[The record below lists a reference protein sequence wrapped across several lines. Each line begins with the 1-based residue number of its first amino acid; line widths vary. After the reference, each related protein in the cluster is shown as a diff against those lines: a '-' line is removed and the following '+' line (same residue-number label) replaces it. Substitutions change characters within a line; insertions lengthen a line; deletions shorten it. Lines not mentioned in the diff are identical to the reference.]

1 MLPFKPTKPE
11 PLGATTSISSNIL
24 SRFTYGRFNPEH
36 EITIGCEF
44 MAKNIQ
50 VNDRN
55 VRVQIWDTAG
65 QEAFRSITRSYYKN
79 STCAFIV
86 YDITNKKS
94 FSDVASWLNE
104 CKEMCYKEILLCL
117 VGNKTDL
124 ESKRVVSKE
133 EGQKFADDNGLL
145 FIETSAHDGTNIEE
159 LFNKATSEIVN
170 SIESGKIRLDS
181 QNNGIKIGKYP
192 NEAVEK
198 ALEKKKKKDCC

>member
-1 MLPFKPTKPE
+1 
-11 PLGATTSISSNIL
+11 
-24 SRFTYGRFNPEH
+24 
-36 EITIGCEF
+36 

-65 QEAFRSITRSYYKN
+65 QEAFRSITRSYYKS

-94 FSDVASWLNE
+94 FTNVVSWLNE
-104 CKEMCYKEILLCL
+104 CREMCFRDVLICL

-124 ESKRVVSKE
+124 ENKRIVSKE

-145 FIETSAHDGTNIEE
+145 FFETSAQDGTNIEE
-159 LFNKATSEIVN
+159 LFTQATSNIVN
-170 SIESGKIRLDS
+170 NVESGKINLDTYNS
-181 QNNGIKIGKYP
+181 GIKIGKYP
-192 NEAVEK
+192 NKEVEQ
-198 ALEKKKKKDCC
+198 ALEKKKKGCC

>member
-1 MLPFKPTKPE
+1 
-11 PLGATTSISSNIL
+11 
-24 SRFTYGRFNPEH
+24 
-36 EITIGCEF
+36 

-159 LFNKATSEIVN
+159 LFNKATTDIVN
-170 SIESGKIRLDS
+170 NIESGKIRLDS

-198 ALEKKKKKDCC
+198 DLEKKKKKDCC